1 MPLNFSPTP
10 KYFSTI
16 NELKAKQKNKE
27 DIKLPILF
35 KPYHS
40 PNNLQNSKVKN
51 TPKSLHFG
59 PALIINN
66 SIIEKNEEYNTIL
79 EENNQKKD
87 EKKDN
92 LKINKKFFY
101 QLSSKSLNEKK
112 KTGIFKNKTF
122 DNKNNENNDQKINEK
137 ELIVSE
143 IKTILNDLSS
153 KEKKMNNK
161 IIFDNKILKNNEV
174 LKKSSYIIKKKP
186 SSIKIIDKDKLIIE
200 NLPELQSQLIEP
212 KNEEKEND
220 FNDTHINKKINLLS
234 NKNSFL
240 LRIKQAKPNEHEV
253 FIKKSFKLFINN

>member
-1 MPLNFSPTP
+1 MGYGAVATA
-10 KYFSTI
+10 YG
-16 NELKAKQKNKE
+16 AY
-27 DIKLPILF
+27 KLGLRCSVF
-35 KPYHS
+35 LDMTKM
-40 PNNLQNSKVKN
+40 
-51 TPKSLHFG
+51 G
-59 PALIINN
+59 
-66 SIIEKNEEYNTIL
+66 KNEPE
-79 EENNQKKD
+79 
-87 EKKDN
+87 
-92 LKINKKFFY
+92 
-101 QLSSKSLNEKK
+101 
-112 KTGIFKNKTF
+112 
-122 DNKNNENNDQKINEK
+122 
-137 ELIVSE
+137 E